1 MCWTHVWMRDGI
13 LPLNRERL
21 QTTSTVKAR
30 VSQVGQ
36 AAFLLSSE
44 KLPIS
49 PPHKCHPYCFPHI
62 VRFNCLVLL
71 DNPWHSPER
80 SLSGCHV
87 PLASREC
94 QVPCLSSDDLGPQD
108 LSSVQLCLLGAEL
121 RTLRGSRSTGG
132 GQWHHCTQGHA
143 DGTAA
148 RGTVRRGQTCS
159 GDAWPSPPAPDCHV
173 CAGPCAS
180 QLWATL
186 SGCWQPQMPSASNS
200 VPWGTSRS
208 PCPGCC
214 ASEHV
219 CWWQPVL
226 QSLGT
231 GPAGH
236 FGDKSI
242 MGTPSTVGSLIFH
255 NKPNILPPNP
265 ATLHH
270 KLSAKDVVSGIIS
283 GGTGVRCGG
292 KKAQVRRDI
301 VACLAPASTALC
313 CSCWSC
319 STLCSGLQKTNCR
332 EFMIFYYIWKEWHV
346 RKILMCLCLDRQESR
361 RTNYNINICSGR
373 ITNRNRAD

>member
-1 MCWTHVWMRDGI
+1 MFPLQAENAKCPAWALMISALRTSLQSSSVCWEQSWGHWGGQGAQGVASDITAPRFMLMAQQQGAQWGGDRPAQGMPGPLLQLLTATCVQGHV
-13 LPLNRERL
+13 P
-21 QTTSTVKAR
+21 A
-30 VSQVGQ
+30 
-36 AAFLLSSE
+36 SSE
-44 KLPIS
+44 P
-49 PPHKCHPYCFPHI
+49 
-62 VRFNCLVLL
+62 
-71 DNPWHSPER
+71 
-80 SLSGCHV
+80 
-87 PLASREC
+87 
-94 QVPCLSSDDLGPQD
+94 PCL
-108 LSSVQLCLLGAEL
+108 A
-121 RTLRGSRSTGG
+121 
-132 GQWHHCTQGHA
+132 A
-143 DGTAA
+143 D
-148 RGTVRRGQTCS
+148 
-159 GDAWPSPPAPDCHV
+159 
-173 CAGPCAS
+173 S
-180 QLWATL
+180 Q
-186 SGCWQPQMPSASNS
+186 QMPSASNS
-200 VPWGTSRS
+200 VPWGTSQS

-270 KLSAKDVVSGIIS
+270 KLSAKVVVSGIIS